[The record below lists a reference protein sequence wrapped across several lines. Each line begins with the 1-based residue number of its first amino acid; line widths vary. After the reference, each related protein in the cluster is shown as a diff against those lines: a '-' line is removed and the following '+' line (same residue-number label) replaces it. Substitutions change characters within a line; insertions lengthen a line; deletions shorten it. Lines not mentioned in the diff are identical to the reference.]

1 VAVANLRPYALSDD
15 STRKTSVNIH
25 YMKILAGDIGGT
37 KTLLQLVDTDGGT
50 EQVAATRSFAS
61 QRYVALAAIVAEFL
75 RDHRSA
81 RPQAA
86 CFAVAGPVR
95 DQKAKLTNLPWRLDA
110 EQLAAQLGIGRV
122 LLVNDM
128 HGVGHGVND
137 LPDADLRVLQAGE
150 PDVRGVRLIIAAG
163 TGLGQGAMVW
173 QENRYIMLPTE
184 GGHADFAPR
193 DELEL
198 ELLRYLLPHLGQ
210 VSNEALLSGRGL
222 IRIYEFLRDSGRA
235 SEPSHLAEALR
246 HAQDPAAVIS
256 ARGLEGS
263 APIAELA
270 VDRFARIYGAV
281 AGNLALSYLPT
292 GGVYVAGGIA
302 PKIIHVLE
310 RGTFISAFNR
320 NAAMSALLER
330 TPVFVAMCSDL
341 CLRGAKRLA
350 AKLLETT
357 H

>member
-1 VAVANLRPYALSDD
+1 
-15 STRKTSVNIH
+15 
-25 YMKILAGDIGGT
+25 MKILAGDIGGT
-37 KTLLQLVDTDGGT
+37 KTLLELVDTDGGT
-50 EQVAATRSFAS
+50 EHVATTRSFTS
-61 QRYVALAAIVAEFL
+61 HRYVTLAAIVDEFL
-75 RDHRSA
+75 RDHRSV

-110 EQLAAQLGIGRV
+110 EQLAAELGIDRV

-128 HGVGHGVND
+128 HGMGHGVND
-137 LPDADLRVLQAGE
+137 LSNADLRVLQAGE
-150 PDVRGVRLIIAAG
+150 PEVRGVRLIIAAG

-173 QENRYIMLPTE
+173 QENRYVMLPTE

-198 ELLRYLLPHLGQ
+198 DLLRYLLSRLGQ

-222 IRIYEFLRDSGRA
+222 IRIYEFLRDSGRV
-235 SEPSHLAEALR
+235 SEPPDLARALR
-246 HAQDPAAVIS
+246 NAHDPAAVIS
-256 ARGLEGS
+256 TRGLEGN

-281 AGNLALSYLPT
+281 TGNLALSYLST

-302 PKIIHVLE
+302 PKIIDALE
-310 RGTFISAFNR
+310 RGAFISAFNR
-320 NAAMSALLER
+320 NTAMSALLER
-330 TPVFVAMCSDL
+330 IPVSVAMCSDL
-341 CLRGAKRLA
+341 CLRGARRLA
-350 AKLLETT
+350 AKLLESTR
-357 H
+357 